1 MNDLLIAPQE
11 LEGLPENVARALTDF
26 IGSAAAAFGSD
37 LKSAVLYGSGA
48 EGRLRAAS
56 DVNLLLVLS
65 SFDAAKANAIRQPF
79 AAAHAAI
86 QLTAMFLLESEFA
99 PAMTAFGQKFSDM
112 VRRHRLLYGRDPF
125 EGAHIPRTAVI
136 LRLKQVLLNLTL
148 RLREA
153 YVERGSTPE
162 RLSELIS
169 DSAGPLR
176 SCAATLL
183 ELEAKPALAP
193 KEALIQFV
201 LGFGEPGWEEILT
214 HVSEARERHP
224 LAAETA
230 DATLFRMIELAQRLR
245 ARADAL
251 Q

>member
-1 MNDLLIAPQE
+1 
-11 LEGLPENVARALTDF
+11 
-26 IGSAAAAFGSD
+26 
-37 LKSAVLYGSGA
+37 VLYGSGA

-65 SFDAAKANAIRQPF
+65 SFDAAKADAIRQPF

-86 QLTAMFLLESEFA
+86 QLTAMFLLESEFEA
-99 PAMTAFGQKFSDM
+99 AMTAFGQKFSDM
-112 VRRHRLLYGRDPF
+112 VRRHRLLYGHDPF

-162 RLSELIS
+162 RVSGLIA

-193 KEALIQFV
+193 KEALVQFV
-201 LGFGEPGWEEILT
+201 LGFGEPGWEEILA
-214 HVSEARERHP
+214 HVSEARERR
-224 LAAETA
+224 LLSAETA
-230 DATLFRMIELAQRLR
+230 DATLFRMIELAKRLR

>member
-1 MNDLLIAPQE
+1 VNDLLIAPKE
-11 LEGLPENVARALTDF
+11 FEGLPENVARGLTEF
-26 IGSAAAAFGSD
+26 IGSAVSAFGSD
-37 LKSAVLYGSGA
+37 LIAAVLYGSGA

-56 DVNLLLVLS
+56 DVNLLLVLA
-65 SFDAAKANAIRQPF
+65 SFDAAKAEAIRQPF
-79 AAAHAAI
+79 AKAHAAL
-86 QLTAMFLLESEFA
+86 QLTAMFLLQSEVE
-99 PAMTAFGQKFSDM
+99 PAMIAFGQKFSDI

-125 EGAHIPRTAVI
+125 EGASIPRTAVI

-153 YVERGSTPE
+153 YIERGSTPE
-162 RLSELIS
+162 RVSGLIA

-193 KEALIQFV
+193 KEALAQFV
-201 LGFGEPGWEEILT
+201 LGFGEPGWEEILA
-214 HVSEARERHP
+214 HVSDARERRP
-224 LAAETA
+224 LSAENA
-230 DATLFRMIELAQRLR
+230 DATLLRMIELAKRLR
-245 ARADAL
+245 TRAEAL

>member
-1 MNDLLIAPQE
+1 MIPAKE
-11 LEGLPENVARALTDF
+11 LEGLPENVALGLADF
-26 IGSAAAAFGSD
+26 IGSALAVFGSK
-37 LKSAVLYGSGA
+37 LKSAILYGSGA

-65 SFDAAKANAIRQPF
+65 SFDAAEADAIRQPF

-86 QLTAMFLLESEFA
+86 QLSAMFLLELEVD
-99 PAMTAFGQKFSDM
+99 PAMAAFGQKFSDI
-112 VRRHRLLYGRDPF
+112 VRRHRLLYGHDPF
-125 EGAHIPRTAVI
+125 EGATIPRTAVI

-162 RLSELIS
+162 RVSELVA

-183 ELEAKPALAP
+183 ELEAEPALAP
-193 KEALIQFV
+193 KEALVQFV
-201 LGFGEPGWEEILT
+201 SGFGEPGWDDILANI
-214 HVSEARERHP
+214 SEARERR
-224 LAAETA
+224 LLSAATA
-230 DATLFRMIELAQRLR
+230 DATLFRMIELAARLR
-245 ARADAL
+245 AQVDAL
-251 Q
+251 E